1 MIYCGRGLDLGWEWA
16 LTPRPLM
23 LAQPCACNFLPWP
36 SKANSQSD
44 KVVNLSK
51 NVASSSTPSLV
62 VPLGLTPPYLDP
74 QSQEA
79 MYEVDVSGM
88 PINMYLHRNQD
99 GEN

>member
-1 MIYCGRGLDLGWEWA
+1 MV
-16 LTPRPLM
+16 
-23 LAQPCACNFLPWP
+23 AQPGTCTFLPRP

-51 NVASSSTPSLV
+51 NAASSSTPPVV
-62 VPLGLTPPYLDP
+62 VPLGRTPPYLDP

-88 PINMYLHRNQD
+88 PINMYFNRNQHEHNSGID
-99 GEN
+99 MSVGGI